1 MGRSIVATTF
11 EDDRQRAR
19 QRLPRQLFEFIDGGS
34 FGEETLAANRNDFA
48 RVHLRQRVLMDVG
61 NAVLDTEIF
70 GERFALPLGLSPVG
84 LAGLMRRRGEAQAV
98 RAATAAGVPFV
109 LSTVSLCGIEEV
121 AAAAARPF
129 WFQLY
134 FLRDRDYVAKMI
146 GRAQQAGCTAL
157 VMTVDVP
164 VNSPRHRDAQTG
176 MGGVPSA
183 LARAKVVADFS
194 RRWPWLRDVA
204 VGGRPHIFGN
214 LAAAIPD
221 ARGLADFRS
230 FTRAN
235 WDNAIGWKD
244 VAWVRDQWDGPLVIK
259 GILDPQDAAAAVAAG
274 ANGIV
279 VSNHGGRQLDGVA
292 SSISM
297 LPAIANAVGGR
308 AEIFLDGGV
317 RNAIDVLRARALGAK
332 ACFVGRPWV
341 LALAADGEAG
351 VARMIERFRIEM
363 ISALGLMGLNDV
375 ADVGAEA
382 LAHVPPEWSRG
393 EAAAAPPPARRVAT
407 IAGE

>member
-1 MGRSIVATTF
+1 
-11 EDDRQRAR
+11 
-19 QRLPRQLFEFIDGGS
+19 
-34 FGEETLAANRNDFA
+34 
-48 RVHLRQRVLMDVG
+48 
-61 NAVLDTEIF
+61 
-70 GERFALPLGLSPVG
+70 
-84 LAGLMRRRGEAQAV
+84 
-98 RAATAAGVPFV
+98 
-109 LSTVSLCGIEEV
+109 
-121 AAAAARPF
+121 
-129 WFQLY
+129 
-134 FLRDRDYVAKMI
+134 MI
-146 GRAQQAGCTAL
+146 GRAKQAGCTVL

-164 VNSPRHRDAQTG
+164 VNSPRHRDGQTG
-176 MGGVPSA
+176 MGGVPSP

-194 RRWPWLRDVA
+194 RRWNWLQDVA
-204 VGGRPHIFGN
+204 IGGRPHIFGN
-214 LAAAIPD
+214 LAAAIPE

-235 WDNAIGWKD
+235 WDNAIGWKE
-244 VAWVRDQWDGPLVIK
+244 VAWVRDLWQGPLVIK

-297 LPAIANAVGGR
+297 LPAIANAVAGR

-317 RNAIDVLRARALGAK
+317 RNAIDVLRARALGAR

-363 ISALGLMGLNDV
+363 VSALGLMGLNDV
-375 ADVGAEA
+375 TDVGPEA
-382 LAHVPPEWSRG
+382 LAHVPPDWLH
-393 EAAAAPPPARRVAT
+393 AATAPPPPSTRRMAT